1 MTKKSQPTGDPSN
14 VPLVDLLEFA
24 IEQANDGIAIMR
36 FTGDVSVPIRIV
48 YANETIERLSGYSRE
63 ELLDPS
69 NPFLQVQPQN
79 RAVYEAHFVEI
90 RAGRP
95 VRLEVELGGKDRSTW
110 VDIRWSPLRY
120 GSGEVTHYVA
130 VLRDITERR
139 RVQAEQELLYRAIG
153 QSRDG
158 ICILEFPSADLRS
171 RYITYA
177 NDALCEMMKLSRQ
190 QIMAEGLAHHVFAEN
205 PELLDHCIAEISR
218 GATFEQDVRVR
229 RGDDTPRWLHVTA
242 SPFYVER
249 DGIGR
254 LTVTY
259 RDIEDRKRSE
269 EQLTLLQSILSE
281 TSDFIVIADA
291 TRPSEGGPKVTYA
304 NPAFAGL
311 VGLKPDRVVGRAL
324 ADFLSPRN
332 DGSLVA
338 GVISRLERHQGIAN
352 ELLLRRID
360 DDNDVWIELTGHHV
374 RGEGGRPASWFLI
387 GKDISVRKQGYA
399 QTVQL
404 MTALDLA
411 EEPIAIYGV
420 IKPLELE
427 MQHMN
432 ERATEFDRLLFENVL
447 LDPSQREWIE
457 SVWPEL
463 ESGRSVNRLVRASE
477 NDSRRWVTLEIRP
490 LGTGKGSLT
499 SIIAIEH
506 GLRLAMYDAKA
517 DGVGTALALSREI
530 LRYTD
535 LDARRDAFLDVLRVE
550 WCAEG
555 SFSFTDRN
563 VDVVFRVQDRKGS
576 AVMPAGVLFERAT
589 AVDFSWSGDSSAR
602 RLTAL
607 RLFLE
612 TLASSD

>member
-1 MTKKSQPTGDPSN
+1 MTKKSQPPGDRSN
-14 VPLVDLLEFA
+14 VPLVELLEFA

-36 FTGDVSVPIRIV
+36 FTGDVDLPIHIV

-79 RAVYEAHFVEI
+79 RALYEAHFVDI
-90 RAGRP
+90 RAGQP
-95 VRLEVELGGKDRSTW
+95 VRFEVELGGKDRSTW
-110 VDIRWSPLRY
+110 MDIRWSPLRY
-120 GSGEVTHYVA
+120 GAGGVTHYVA

-139 RVQAEQELLYRAIG
+139 RVQAEHELLYRAIE
-153 QSRDG
+153 QAHDG
-158 ICILEFPSADLRS
+158 ICILEFPGGDLHR
-171 RYITYA
+171 RYVTYA
-177 NDALCEMMKLSRQ
+177 NDAVCEMMKLSRE
-190 QIMAEGLAHHVFAEN
+190 QILTEGLAQRVFAES
-205 PELLDHCIAEISR
+205 PELLEQCIAEASR
-218 GATFEQDVRVR
+218 GATFEHDVRVR
-229 RGDDTPRWLHVTA
+229 RGDDTLRWLHVTA

-249 DGIGR
+249 DRIGR

-259 RDIEDRKRSE
+259 RDIEDRKRNE

-281 TSDFIVIADA
+281 TSDFIVIANA
-291 TRPSEGGPKVTYA
+291 ARPSEGGPEVTYA
-304 NPAFAGL
+304 NPAFAEL
-311 VGLKPDRVVGRAL
+311 VGLNHDRVVGRGL
-324 ADFLSPRN
+324 LEFLSPRN
-332 DGSLVA
+332 DGKLVA
-338 GVISRLERHQGIAN
+338 GVISRLERHQSIAN
-352 ELLLRRID
+352 ELLLRRVD
-360 DDNDVWIELTGHHV
+360 DGNDVWIELTGHQV
-374 RGEGGRPASWFLI
+374 RGEGGRPVSWFLI
-387 GKDISVRKQGYA
+387 GKDISVRKRSYA

-432 ERATEFDRLLFENVL
+432 ERATAFDRLLFENVL

-457 SVWPEL
+457 SVWTVL
-463 ESGRSVNRLVRASE
+463 ESGRSVNRLVRAAE
-477 NDSRRWVTLEIRP
+477 NDARRWVTLEIRP
-490 LGTGKGSLT
+490 LSTGKGSLT

-506 GLRLAMYDAKA
+506 RLRSATYEGQT

-535 LDARRDAFLDVLRVE
+535 LGARRDAFLEALREE
-550 WCAEG
+550 WCAKA
-555 SFSFTDRN
+555 SFSFTNRV
-563 VDVVFRVQDRKGS
+563 VDVVFRVKHRNGV
-576 AVMPAGVLFERAT
+576 AVMPGGVLFERST
-589 AVDFSWSGDSSAR
+589 AVDFSWSGDNPPR